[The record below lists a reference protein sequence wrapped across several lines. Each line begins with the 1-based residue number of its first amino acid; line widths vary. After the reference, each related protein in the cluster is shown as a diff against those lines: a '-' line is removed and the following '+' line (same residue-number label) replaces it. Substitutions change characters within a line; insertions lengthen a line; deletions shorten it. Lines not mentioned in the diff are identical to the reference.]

1 MLRIQKEKSIP
12 LYCKIPYIP
21 NRPPTMSKMLRIRLI
36 WRSSLILLVITKYSK
51 GPAKKRGNSFTLTKK
66 LLDQIRERMQIK
78 IKLKMDKFRGV
89 EVNLISSLLIILS
102 TQNIKA
108 NNTKIS
114 VIVSLAGVKTVI
126 QRG

>member
-1 MLRIQKEKSIP
+1 MRST
-12 LYCKIPYIP
+12 C
-21 NRPPTMSKMLRIRLI
+21 RLL
-36 WRSSLILLVITKYSK
+36 LILLVIIKYNK
-51 GPAKKRGNSFTLTKK
+51 GPAKKRGSSFTLTKK

-78 IKLKMDKFRGV
+78 VKLKMDKFRGV

-114 VIVSLAGVKTVI
+114 VIVFLAGVKTVI
-126 QRG
+126 Q